1 MSSVCSFNM
10 LKGSVS
16 RWLGRRAGYGVQH
29 CSRPSLRF
37 MHHSPSL
44 LQSLPQQEGDE
55 GEEPS
60 WQWVPPRARQAGGQ
74 AQGPALEE
82 VVPLRKGEYLTVEEV
97 TAVLQHFKGEDI
109 VAVPIGPEK
118 ILDGIEHFIL
128 VSGDSTRHIRR
139 MADAILKQVRGR
151 KLLKAAAFKNGVEGD
166 KVDDW
171 LVVDCHNCVVHC
183 MLPATRKSLDL
194 ESHWG
199 AQNRPFAKHGGSDKD
214 YEDSLDKLFNQHPP
228 PPDAEPPHVGNR
240 ASRRGEHSS
249 GAPTVTGTV
258 MRFPPGNPSPHDY

>member
-1 MSSVCSFNM
+1 MSAVCSVSI
-10 LKGSVS
+10 LKGSAF
-16 RWLGRRAGYGVQH
+16 RWLGRRAGSGVQRR
-29 CSRPSLRF
+29 CSCPPQRF
-37 MHHSPSL
+37 VHHSAPL
-44 LQSLPQQEGDE
+44 LLSLPQQGDSE
-55 GEEPS
+55 GEESS
-60 WQWVPPRARQAGGQ
+60 WQWVPPRARQTRD
-74 AQGPALEE
+74 QGLDLEE

-97 TAVLQHFKGEDI
+97 TTVLQHFKGEDV

-118 ILDGIEHFIL
+118 ILDGIEYFIL
-128 VSGDSTRHIRR
+128 VSGDSTRHIWR

-151 KLLKAAAFKNGVEGD
+151 KLIKAAAFKNGVEGD

-183 MLPATRKSLDL
+183 MLPATRESLDL

-199 AQNRPFAKHGGSDKD
+199 AQNRPFAKHGGNDKD

-228 PPDAEPPHVGNR
+228 PPDGELPHASNR

-249 GAPTVTGTV
+249 GAPPVTGTV
-258 MRFPPGNPSPHDY
+258 MRFPPSNPTPHDH